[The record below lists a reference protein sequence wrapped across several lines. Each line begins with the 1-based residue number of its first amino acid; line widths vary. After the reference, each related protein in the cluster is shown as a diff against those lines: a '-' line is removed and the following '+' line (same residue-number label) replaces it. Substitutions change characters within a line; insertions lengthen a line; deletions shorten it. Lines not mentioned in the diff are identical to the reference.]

1 MPYENIFRNP
11 VVMNTSLLCLLLLIL
26 VYSLYRIVVIPGP
39 DNQTLYKPAGDLTD
53 VKDRLYQHVHV
64 LSEEIGER
72 HHEMP
77 ESLARTVA
85 YITQELKDAGLDPEI
100 QSFGDRPYYNVIA
113 EIAGGDKKSEIIIL
127 GAHYDT
133 VWLSPGADDNAS
145 GVAALLEIARNF
157 SDSHPART
165 IRFVAFANEEYPFSE
180 SDSMG
185 SRVYVRSVSDKNENI
200 IGMFSLEMLGY
211 YSNQSGS
218 QKYPLPLKWFYPDTA
233 SFIAF
238 VANISSRPLLVRA
251 IRHFRRNSD
260 FPTEGLAA
268 PELFIP
274 DIRRSDHASFWDMGY
289 SAVMITDT
297 ASFRNMN
304 YHTVGDVA
312 RTLDY
317 ERMAAVVN
325 GLTLMLKDLAQIP

>member
-1 MPYENIFRNP
+1 MPYENIFRFS
-11 VVMNTSLLCLLLLIL
+11 VLMIVILLFLISLIL
-26 VYSLYRIVVIPGP
+26 IYSLYRIIVVTGH
-39 DNQTLYKPAGDLTD
+39 QELTSYKQAVDLAD
-53 VKDRLYQHVHV
+53 LKDRLYQHVHV

-72 HHEMP
+72 HHEIP
-77 ESLARTVA
+77 ASLAKTVA

-100 QSFGDRPYYNVIA
+100 QLFGDRPYHNVIA
-113 EIAGGDKKSEIIIL
+113 EIAGGDRKSEIIIF

-145 GVAALLEIARNF
+145 GVAAILEIARNL
-157 SDSHPART
+157 SNSHPART
-165 IRFVAFANEEYPFSE
+165 IRLIAFANEEYPFSE
-180 SDSMG
+180 SEIMG
-185 SRVYVRSVSDKNENI
+185 SRVYVRTVFDKHENI
-200 IGMFSLEMLGY
+200 IAMFSLEMLGY

-233 SFIAF
+233 TFIAF

-260 FPTEGLAA
+260 FPIEGLAA

-289 SAVMITDT
+289 SAVMVTDT
-297 ASFRNMN
+297 AFFRNVN
-304 YHTVGDVA
+304 YHSVGDVA
-312 RTLDY
+312 HTLDY

-325 GLTLMLKDLAQIP
+325 GLTLMLKDLAQTP